1 MIEIEATCTTCGADF
16 TPSHAAY
23 VRGTWR
29 TCPSWR
35 TRCRDGPGDEVPAVN
50 LDDSRPAQGRTGP
63 PYYEAEGQTP

>member
-1 MIEIEATCTTCGADF
+1 MIELTVTCITCGADF

-35 TRCRDGPGDEVPAVN
+35 TRCRDGPSEQDSRY
-50 LDDSRPAQGRTGP
+50 LCLHSRPAQGQIPRTKCQPGRKP
-63 PYYEAEGQTP
+63 Q